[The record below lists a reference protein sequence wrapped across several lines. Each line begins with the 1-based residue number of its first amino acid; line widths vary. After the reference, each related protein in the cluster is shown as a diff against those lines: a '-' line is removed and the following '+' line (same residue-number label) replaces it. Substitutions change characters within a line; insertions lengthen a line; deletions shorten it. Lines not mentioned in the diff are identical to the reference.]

1 MKIDNS
7 PARGMRDLL
16 PADVAVRDHVLES
29 ISAVYRRFGYQR
41 IETPALEHIDRLSS
55 GEGGDNEK
63 LIFEVLRRGLR
74 RMAGEVLSDRS
85 PAMQL
90 LDEMNAAEWPAD
102 TPTDAGLHHDRY
114 LADAAYPGPKRKRR
128 RK

>member
-41 IETPALEHIDRLSS
+41 IETPALEHIGRLSS

-63 LIFEVLRRGLR
+63 LIFEGLR
-74 RMAGEVLSDRS
+74 GGVPPDVPAGTS
-85 PAMQL
+85 PREP
-90 LDEMNAAEWPAD
+90 LDPGLRLD
-102 TPTDAGLHHDRY
+102 PTRAPTRVF
-114 LADAAYPGPKRKRR
+114 RN
-128 RK
+128 